1 MLVKS
6 KTTRKKCVQK
16 QNCHISPHPKKK
28 SYFIFPLLGKKKI
41 WYFHSLTRFWAEFL
55 KNNLVTGGK
64 KNTVVLDER
73 IQNSQLFRMTE
84 MQQ

>member
-28 SYFIFPLLGKKKI
+28 SNFFFPLLGKKKI
-41 WYFHSLTRFWAEFL
+41 WYFHSLTQFWGEFL
-55 KNNLVTGGK
+55 QKQSSTREEK
-64 KNTVVLDER
+64 KYGPFGYR
-73 IQNSQLFRMTE
+73 
-84 MQQ
+84 